1 MAVGATSMAGQN
13 PEQYDVF
20 LSYAREDAARI
31 RPLVSAL
38 EAEGWTIFWDRRIPP
53 AESWRSYIGL
63 RLRTAS
69 VVVVVWSEYSIQSDW
84 VITEAEEA
92 HRRRALVP
100 TSIDAV
106 DAPLGLN
113 QIQAADLVEW
123 IAGGG
128 GALPEDLRAAIQ
140 RRIPA
145 NVGTR
150 AASSGN
156 SIEST
161 SESKGKVGE
170 EHQEAARMLPSKAPQ
185 QIASAENDE
194 VGGIDIHAP
203 ELASVQR
210 KPRTAVYAGV
220 LALIVAVAASAYG
233 IVATVAPR
241 QQERQQAELASPQ
254 RVAAAAEEARLKA
267 EAERQSTAAEAATQG
282 DNYYYGR
289 GGVPQDYAQALSW
302 YRKAAEQGN
311 AGGQTGLGRMYVYGQ
326 GIPQDYAQ
334 ALSWYRK
341 AAEQGYATGQAN
353 LGLMYVNG
361 WGVPPDYAQ
370 ALSWFR
376 KAAEQGNAGGQV
388 GLGAMYTSGQSVPQ
402 DYAQALSWYRKAAEQ
417 GNASGQTG
425 LGRMYVSGWGVPQD
439 YAQALS
445 WYRKAAEQG
454 YATAQASLGVMY
466 ERGWGVPRDYAQ
478 ALSWYRKAAEQGY
491 PTAQAN
497 LGLMYVNGW
506 GVPQDYAQALS
517 WFRKAAEQGNAS
529 GETSLGVMYERGW
542 GIPQDYAQALSWY
555 RKAAEQGW
563 ARALHNLGSIYE
575 NGRGVAQN
583 YVEAYKWYSLAV
595 SRSAEAEPT
604 IHNDAVERR
613 NKLAS
618 SITPSQIAEAES
630 LAQKWKPSET
640 GLIIYGPI

>member
-1 MAVGATSMAGQN
+1 MAGQN

-69 VVVVVWSEYSIQSDW
+69 VVVVVWSEYSTQSDW

-150 AASSGN
+150 AASSGD

-185 QIASAENDE
+185 QITSAENDE

-220 LALIVAVAASAYG
+220 LALFVAVAASAYG
-233 IVATVAPR
+233 IFATVAPR

-267 EAERQSTAAEAATQG
+267 EAEAEHRKAEEKRLQEQQQAELAARQRVAADAEEARRKAEEKRLQEQQQAELAARQRVAGDAEEARRKAEAERQRIADEAATQG
-282 DNYYYGR
+282 DKYYFGR
-289 GGVPQDYAQALSW
+289 GSIAGLRPGAVVVSQGRRARKRPCPDQPRLYVRERPGRSAGLRPGAVVVSQGRRARERQCPDHLGLMYAS
-302 YRKAAEQGN
+302 
-311 AGGQTGLGRMYVYGQ
+311 GQ
-326 GIPQDYAQ
+326 GVSQDYAQ

-341 AAEQGYATGQAN
+341 AAEQGYA
-353 LGLMYVNG
+353 
-361 WGVPPDYAQ
+361 P
-370 ALSWFR
+370 
-376 KAAEQGNAGGQV
+376 
-388 GLGAMYTSGQSVPQ
+388 
-402 DYAQALSWYRKAAEQ
+402 
-417 GNASGQTG
+417 
-425 LGRMYVSGWGVPQD
+425 
-439 YAQALS
+439 
-445 WYRKAAEQG
+445 
-454 YATAQASLGVMY
+454 
-466 ERGWGVPRDYAQ
+466 
-478 ALSWYRKAAEQGY
+478 
-491 PTAQAN
+491 AQAN
-497 LGLMYVNGW
+497 LGVMYANGR
-506 GVPQDYAQALS
+506 GVAQDYAQALS
-517 WFRKAAEQGNAS
+517 WFRKAAEQGDAVGQN
-529 GETSLGVMYERGW
+529 GLGVVYANGRGVA
-542 GIPQDYAQALSWY
+542 QDYAQALSWF
-555 RKAAEQGW
+555 RKAAEQGY
-563 ARALHNLGSIYE
+563 AAAQSNLGIMYG
-575 NGRGVAQN
+575 NGQGVAQDYAQALSWN
-583 YVEAYKWYSLAV
+583 RKAAEQGDAGGQNSLGLFTSKAMAYHRTTPRRCRGIARPPSKGTPLPSTT
-595 SRSAEAEPT
+595 SA
-604 IHNDAVERR
+604 
-613 NKLAS
+613 
-618 SITPSQIAEAES
+618 
-630 LAQKWKPSET
+630 
-640 GLIIYGPI
+640 